1 MRVDR
6 PWRFAAFPWAAA
18 VEVPSVIH
26 GDPYCS
32 MVTVAPHCSMV
43 TVNQPATDQLSAVGH
58 RFAVAARVPT
68 EPMAIALTMA
78 VSSSSSLHPRA
89 AALAAEQASQAASAQ
104 EAVAPAAAARAA
116 TAPVAERRKER
127 RRRVSSALEEASLVS
142 SSLRPL
148 VEDPVGAQASRL
160 AQCARPRM
168 EAVPGAVA
176 A

>member
-78 VSSSSSLHPRA
+78 VSSSFLHPRA

-104 EAVAPAAAARAA
+104 EAVDPAAAAPAV
-116 TAPVAERRKER
+116 TAPGAERRKER

-168 EAVPGAVA
+168 EAVPWAGAA
-176 A
+176 